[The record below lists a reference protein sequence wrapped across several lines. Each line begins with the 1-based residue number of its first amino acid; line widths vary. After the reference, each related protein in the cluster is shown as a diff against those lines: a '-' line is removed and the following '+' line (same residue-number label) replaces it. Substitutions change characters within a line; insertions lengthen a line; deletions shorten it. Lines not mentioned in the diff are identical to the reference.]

1 MCRNLENLLA
11 YKSPRPL
18 DDIMSAARLSKNKF
32 FSSVPAFRV
41 GRAGAAGSH
50 AIIEGDDMEDDG
62 DMSILRSRLD
72 EVNHL
77 NVILQQ
83 QSDDEHIG

>member
-1 MCRNLENLLA
+1 MLP
-11 YKSPRPL
+11 YKPDRPL
-18 DDIMSAARLSKNKF
+18 DDFAPSASLSENKF